1 MQRIEIYTSSTCGY
15 CFAAK
20 RLLNQKGV
28 SYEEINIQMDPE
40 RRAEMIARAAGQRS
54 VPQSFFGALCCNGH
68 LAMNLTGIWVTPWIK
83 AVRRRRQ
90 GLALS

>member
-54 VPQSFFGALCCNGH
+54 VPQIFIGAQHIGGCDQLFNLERTDKLDAM
-68 LAMNLTGIWVTPWIK
+68 LAV
-83 AVRRRRQ
+83 
-90 GLALS
+90 

>member
-28 SYEEINIQMDPE
+28 SYEEISIQMDPE

-54 VPQSFFGALCCNGH
+54 VPQIFIGAQHIGGCDQLFNLERTGKLDAM
-68 LAMNLTGIWVTPWIK
+68 LAV
-83 AVRRRRQ
+83 
-90 GLALS
+90 

>member
-1 MQRIEIYTSSTCGY
+1 MQLIEIYTSSTCGY

-28 SYEEINIQMDPE
+28 SYQEINIQMDPE

-54 VPQSFFGALCCNGH
+54 VPQIFIGAQHVGCCDQLFNLERTGKLDAM
-68 LAMNLTGIWVTPWIK
+68 LAV
-83 AVRRRRQ
+83 
-90 GLALS
+90 

>member
-54 VPQSFFGALCCNGH
+54 VPQIFIGAQHIGDCDQLFNLERTGKLDAM
-68 LAMNLTGIWVTPWIK
+68 LAV
-83 AVRRRRQ
+83 
-90 GLALS
+90 

>member
-1 MQRIEIYTSSTCGY
+1 MQRIEIYTSSACGY

-54 VPQSFFGALCCNGH
+54 VPQIFIGAQHIGGCDQLFNLERTGKLDAM
-68 LAMNLTGIWVTPWIK
+68 LAV
-83 AVRRRRQ
+83 
-90 GLALS
+90 

>member
-40 RRAEMIARAAGQRS
+40 RRAEMIARAVGQRS
-54 VPQSFFGALCCNGH
+54 VPQIFIGAQHIGGCDQLFNLERTGKLDAM
-68 LAMNLTGIWVTPWIK
+68 LAV
-83 AVRRRRQ
+83 
-90 GLALS
+90 